1 MLHLV
6 ALLWVDQPS
15 CSCWV
20 FCLLFLL
27 FAALRHANSSHSSM
41 CFVGRTHSFGLV
53 IPPRVRKLE
62 IWALWG
68 LPRQREMLQYYHSLF
83 FVHAC
88 RCRFL
93 SVELGW
99 HSYGREKTLLHPGCG
114 MEARVAAGP
123 SRVICL
129 AVVSI
134 TCCLLSK
141 QKMRSVSQRA

>member
-20 FCLLFLL
+20 FLSFISSLCCSQTCKFFTFFYVFCRENTQFWVADSPESQETGDLGFVRLTKTERN
-27 FAALRHANSSHSSM
+27 AA
-41 CFVGRTHSFGLV
+41 
-53 IPPRVRKLE
+53 I
-62 IWALWG
+62 
-68 LPRQREMLQYYHSLF
+68 LPFSF

-93 SVELGW
+93 SVDLGW
-99 HSYGREKTLLHPGCG
+99 HSYGRGKTLLHPGCG